1 MLERGLLDTGREDC
15 WRRRMS
21 QIADLNVFG
30 LKELACLEISTS
42 AGSRRR
48 KSAAVINP
56 LRNDRGKIH

>member
-1 MLERGLLDTGREDC
+1 
-15 WRRRMS
+15 MS